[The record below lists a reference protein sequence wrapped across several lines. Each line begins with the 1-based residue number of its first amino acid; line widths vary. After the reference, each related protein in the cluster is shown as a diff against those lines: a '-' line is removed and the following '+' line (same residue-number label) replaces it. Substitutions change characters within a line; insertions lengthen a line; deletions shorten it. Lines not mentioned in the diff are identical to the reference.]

1 MEKDKK
7 LLIALTLAFVAI
19 FSLSYGTGYFLGK
32 KAGIKEEKE
41 KCEIEKKQIIK
52 TFATLTPVS
61 RPQPEI
67 EEKVVPPPQIP
78 TEVQA
83 QEPQMEENS
92 NSTPTSG
99 NTTNK
104 NKKQSLALKLSENQK
119 ETGKGEKGE
128 TETPK
133 EKENKTKETMKKTV
147 KEAKSKENGKLY
159 YLQVGVFKNQSNA
172 VKLVKRLKEKG
183 IKAKVLFES
192 KRARVIV
199 GFFKNLKEAQ
209 EAKSKL
215 KKEGFETIL
224 KWRKS

>member
-7 LLIALTLAFVAI
+7 LLIALILAFVAI
-19 FSLSYGTGYFLGK
+19 FFLSYGTGYFLGK
-32 KAGIKEEKE
+32 KAGIKKE
-41 KCEIEKKQIIK
+41 RERCEIEKKQIIR
-52 TFATLTPVS
+52 TFATITPVS

-78 TEVQA
+78 PEVQD
-83 QEPQMEENS
+83 QESQKEE
-92 NSTPTSG
+92 STPTSE

-104 NKKQSLALKLSENQK
+104 TKNQSLAPKLSENQK
-119 ETGKGEKGE
+119 ETGKVEKGE

-133 EKENKTKETMKKTV
+133 EKENKTKEAPKKTV
-147 KEAKSKENGKLY
+147 KEAKSKGSDKLY

-172 VKLVKRLKEKG
+172 VKLAKRLKEKG
-183 IKAKVLFES
+183 IKAKVLFEG

-199 GFFKNLKEAQ
+199 GFFKDLKEVQ
-209 EAKSKL
+209 EAKRKL